1 VRFRF
6 DGSSVVQWK
15 GAGAAEGD
23 LMGLG
28 RAEGAVCLPA
38 RFIVRSLT
46 SPVVV
51 VVPGA

>member
-1 VRFRF
+1 
-6 DGSSVVQWK
+6 VQWK

-28 RAEGAVCLPA
+28 RAEGAEGAVCLPA